1 MFCETMFGDIIVF
14 AIIFIVGVAIGY
26 SLCKNNS
33 TKAEKLYQE
42 IKEKY
47 ESAKS
52 ELSTSADK
60 IKNRNGDAKN
70 GKK

>member
-1 MFCETMFGDIIVF
+1 MFGDIIVF

-33 TKAEKLYQE
+33 SKAEKLYQE
-42 IKEKY
+42 IKDKY

-52 ELSTSADK
+52 ELSTSVDK
-60 IKNRNGDAKN
+60 N
-70 GKK
+70 KK